1 MRNFILLFALAIL
14 LAVPLP
20 LDAAGTE
27 QDQVE
32 HNVLVR
38 AKVLK
43 VVKEV
48 QPPQGDFHFA
58 GAQQVTVE
66 ISEGPLKGKILQVEN
81 YLSGISALDIDY
93 FPGDR
98 VILSLDLENG
108 QVTAAYLADLA
119 RDSQLLYLTAFFVLL
134 LLAIGGFKGLKAVIT
149 LGITAMGV
157 LYVLIPGL
165 LKGHDPVWL
174 SILVAAGV
182 TIITLLVVGG
192 VNQKSIAAILGT
204 VGGTL
209 MAGICAKLA
218 ISAGRLSGLGLEE
231 AQMLQ
236 YIPQEI
242 IFNYQ
247 GLLFAAMIIG
257 AIGAIM
263 DVGMSIASA
272 IQEIYLANP
281 KQSLWDLYKSGL
293 NVGRDIIG
301 TMSNTLI
308 LAYTGSTL
316 PLLLLIAAHDQPLIK
331 IINLDMI
338 ASEVVRAL
346 AGSIGLILAVPI
358 TAACASLLVRRQK
371 KARTSQGDFWSG

>member
-1 MRNFILLFALAIL
+1 MRNLILFFVFALLTA
-14 LAVPLP
+14 APLP
-20 LDAAGTE
+20 ADATATKQE
-27 QDQVE
+27 LIEIE

-38 AKVLK
+38 AKVLT
-43 VVKEV
+43 VVKEAV
-48 QPPQGDFHFA
+48 PPQGDFQFA
-58 GAQQVTVE
+58 GSQKITAE
-66 ISEGPLKGKILQVEN
+66 ISEGPLRGEIFQVEN
-81 YLSGISALDIDY
+81 FFSGISALDIEY
-93 FPGDR
+93 VPGDR
-98 VILSLDLENG
+98 VLLSLDLENG

-119 RDSQLLYLTAFFVLL
+119 RENQLLYLLALFVFLL
-134 LLAIGGFKGLKAVIT
+134 VVVGGFKGLKAVIT
-149 LGITAMGV
+149 IGLTAMGI

-165 LKGHDPVWL
+165 LQGQDPVWL

-182 TIITLLVVGG
+182 TVMTLLIIGG

-231 AQMLQ
+231 AQMLHF
-236 YIPQEI
+236 IPQEI
-242 IFNYQ
+242 VFNYQ

-257 AIGAIM
+257 ALGAVM

-272 IQEIYLANP
+272 IHEIYKANP
-281 KQSLWDLYKSGL
+281 KLSRWELYKSGL

-301 TMSNTLI
+301 TMSDTLI
-308 LAYTGSTL
+308 LAYTGSAL
-316 PLLLLIAAHDQPLIK
+316 PLLILIAAHDQSLIK

-358 TAACASLLVRRQK
+358 TAAFASILIRGQRKDHYRQ
-371 KARTSQGDFWSG
+371 